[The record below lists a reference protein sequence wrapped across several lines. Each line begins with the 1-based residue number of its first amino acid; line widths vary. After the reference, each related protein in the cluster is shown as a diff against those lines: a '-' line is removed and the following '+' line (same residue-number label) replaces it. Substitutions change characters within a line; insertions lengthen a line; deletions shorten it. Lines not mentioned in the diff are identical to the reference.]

1 MFKNISLSLSGLL
14 FLIVIAVVYYKKK
27 KYNNVENNIY
37 RILIFYTI
45 ALLILEISCDI
56 MISYRFQFPLVT
68 EILCRLYILGD
79 AFWFV
84 LLISYMEAF
93 LRPEKFNSILDVFS
107 QKYMI
112 FLVISSSIMF
122 FISCFLELTY
132 TSASTGQFNVIGGA
146 SVFVLYAVFAVV
158 CVRIVK
164 VLSKNLN
171 HVTFIKRLPMLL
183 YLILFGIMKIFQYF
197 YTDVNDLG
205 FLFAFCVVS
214 MYFTIENQDIKLVGE
229 LEVARKNAEEADK
242 SKTEFLSKMSH
253 EIRTPMNAIM
263 GFTENLIKKDVLD
276 EKETLDDVKKIYSAG
291 KSLLEIINNIL
302 LFSRIES
309 GKETVENNEYAIS
322 DIMLELESFAIAKI
336 DNSNLEFKIN
346 IDEDMPLN
354 FLGDKTK
361 IYRILVNLINNS
373 INYTSNG
380 SIELNITCEE
390 YENNFGVLKFEVKDT
405 GIGMKKEHINMIFDE
420 FSTTNEEKLDIKVIG
435 LGLLIVKELVN
446 MLDAKVTFSSEYG
459 VGSVFT
465 FVLNQRIV
473 GNRKIKDFEET
484 KKLVLEKNNYYFD
497 CSKYKILVV
506 DDNQLNRK
514 VIQSLLKTYKVQT
527 ELLDNG
533 KDCIEKVKQGEIYD
547 LILLDHMMPEMDGI
561 EVIKI
566 LRKMKIKKLPP
577 IIMMTANAVTGIK
590 EKYLK
595 EGFDDYLAK
604 PVDTKELNKLML
616 KYFETGNRR

>member
-1 MFKNISLSLSGLL
+1 
-14 FLIVIAVVYYKKK
+14 
-27 KYNNVENNIY
+27 
-37 RILIFYTI
+37 
-45 ALLILEISCDI
+45 
-56 MISYRFQFPLVT
+56 
-68 EILCRLYILGD
+68 
-79 AFWFV
+79 
-84 LLISYMEAF
+84 
-93 LRPEKFNSILDVFS
+93 
-107 QKYMI
+107 
-112 FLVISSSIMF
+112 
-122 FISCFLELTY
+122 
-132 TSASTGQFNVIGGA
+132 
-146 SVFVLYAVFAVV
+146 
-158 CVRIVK
+158 
-164 VLSKNLN
+164 
-171 HVTFIKRLPMLL
+171 
-183 YLILFGIMKIFQYF
+183 
-197 YTDVNDLG
+197 
-205 FLFAFCVVS
+205 
-214 MYFTIENQDIKLVGE
+214 
-229 LEVARKNAEEADK
+229 
-242 SKTEFLSKMSH
+242 
-253 EIRTPMNAIM
+253 
-263 GFTENLIKKDVLD
+263 
-276 EKETLDDVKKIYSAG
+276 
-291 KSLLEIINNIL
+291 
-302 LFSRIES
+302 
-309 GKETVENNEYAIS
+309 
-322 DIMLELESFAIAKI
+322 
-336 DNSNLEFKIN
+336 
-346 IDEDMPLN
+346 MPLN